1 MTTNKLRRI
10 LLSIFAV
17 AATALVAYAAVQ
29 VFTGSASPS
38 TINSFDE
45 CAAAGYP
52 IQDSYPERCT
62 VPGGGTFT
70 NQ

>member
-1 MTTNKLRRI
+1 MTSNKLRRI
-10 LLSIFAV
+10 LLIILAV
-17 AATALVAYAAVQ
+17 AGISLVVYAAIQ
-29 VFTGSASPS
+29 VFTGSTSS
-38 TINSFDE
+38 NKINSFDE

-62 VPGGGTFT
+62 VPGGSTFT